1 MSSSDIGVCLVIEFV
16 ICTASRFT
24 VLKSEISWSHT
35 MKVIFVVLSTSQL
48 LESNECGSQIA

>member
-1 MSSSDIGVCLVIEFV
+1 MSSSDIRVCLVIEFV

-24 VLKSEISWSHT
+24 VLKSEVSWSHT
-35 MKVIFVVLSTSQL
+35 MKVIFVVLGT